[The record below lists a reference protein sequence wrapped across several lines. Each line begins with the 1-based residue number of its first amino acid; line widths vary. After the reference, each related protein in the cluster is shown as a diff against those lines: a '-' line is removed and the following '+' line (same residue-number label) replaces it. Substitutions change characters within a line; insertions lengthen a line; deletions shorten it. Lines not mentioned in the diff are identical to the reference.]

1 MVHMAAFQLLAGVI
15 SHVRRIKGAHV
26 ADLLLEL
33 EACEYPGYLVLQRA
47 ERWVDDLPPVVD
59 RSGGHRPPTVKAL
72 ARQVEARVD
81 NGQLSSAMSIVE
93 RIQDRLDE
101 VPIPAPL
108 SIEGIRAK
116 IQDLHPHA
124 SEKDALPPKEGDP
137 PGVLCLPERCAKGCR
152 ESQSA
157 IMQRGVGM
165 DLPGDSKR
173 DAVARPGGQA

>member
-1 MVHMAAFQLLAGVI
+1 MAG
-15 SHVRRIKGAHV
+15 IKGAHV

-93 RIQDRLDE
+93 RIQDRMDE

-116 IQDLHPHA
+116 IQDLHPNA

-137 PGVLCLPERCAKGCR
+137 CLPKRCAKGCR

-165 DLPGDSKR
+165 DLPGD
-173 DAVARPGGQA
+173 P

>member
-26 ADLLLEL
+26 VDLLLEL
-33 EACEYPGYLVLQRA
+33 EACEYPGYLLLQRA

-108 SIEGIRAK
+108 S
-116 IQDLHPHA
+116 
-124 SEKDALPPKEGDP
+124 
-137 PGVLCLPERCAKGCR
+137 V
-152 ESQSA
+152 ES
-157 IMQRGVGM
+157 I
-165 DLPGDSKR
+165 
-173 DAVARPGGQA
+173 